1 MGGYAQIEADIARM
15 EEFAAKLRAEVV
27 DNYAP
32 HLAHVTD
39 DMAVDLPEP
48 PESFAELTSF
58 LQTHR
63 ASQLDT
69 ADLVYFYQ
77 EATWG
82 LATAAAEVSA
92 LYGAADA
99 FAAAKASEVES
110 ALDRTAAAAPPPSS
124 QPSPA
129 PPSPPFL
136 APPAS
141 PPDPPPALPSPPPPP
156 SSAPPPSSEGR

>member
-1 MGGYAQIEADIARM
+1 MGLPADDYGPSWLGGYAQIEADIARM
-15 EEFAAKLRAEVV
+15 EEFAEKLRAEVV

-32 HLAHVTD
+32 HLTHVTD
-39 DMAVDLPEP
+39 DMAVDLPAP
-48 PESFAELTSF
+48 PETFDELSSF

-63 ASQLDT
+63 TSQLNT
-69 ADLVYFYQ
+69 SDLVYFYQ

-110 ALDRTAAAAPPPSS
+110 ALDHTAAAAPPTLPA
-124 QPSPA
+124 A
-129 PPSPPFL
+129 PPLPPE
-136 APPAS
+136 
-141 PPDPPPALPSPPPPP
+141 D
-156 SSAPPPSSEGR
+156 